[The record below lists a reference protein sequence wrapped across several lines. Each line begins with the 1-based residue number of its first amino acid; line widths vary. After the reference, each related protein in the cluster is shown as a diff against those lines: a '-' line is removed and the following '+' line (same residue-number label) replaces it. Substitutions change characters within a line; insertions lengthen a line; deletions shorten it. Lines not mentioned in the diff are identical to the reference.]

1 MNEQDLRKHIGLLAN
16 GGSDSILSEMKKE
29 IKSVEETIQN
39 QKAYEEDIKREF
51 KNIILE
57 VNFLYKKAE
66 KSALPLDIALQRIQR
81 IEAKP
86 PIKRYLQLTQE
97 QSQTDSTRTHAAL
110 NREVQFLK
118 MQNAKDLSDIVS
130 NQQQALVNRLNLIAC
145 WKMLMMMEIKVLK
158 YIKELISVTL
168 IRQAQDAKEPSALEF
183 ILEKL
188 DALETD
194 PNSLKMSDIDKS
206 SLAKSNLA
214 ALMTTLREQ
223 LNEVIAIGKTLI
235 EKQAVFES
243 LKEVIGNI
251 RKDLPPSSLPKSLL
265 AEESAPALAEET
277 PSDSPSVPPEKKP
290 SLRMAYANQAR
301 KDS

>member
-97 QSQTDSTRTHAAL
+97 LSQSDSTKTHGAL
-110 NREVQFLK
+110 NREVQLLK
-118 MQNAKDLSDIVS
+118 MQNAKDMSDIVS

-214 ALMTTLREQ
+214 ALMNTLREQ
-223 LNEVIAIGKTLI
+223 LNEVIVIGKTLI